1 MTTIPA
7 LLTAAAGVGLGH
19 AVLPDHWVPLGVVSR
34 AQRYPLRRTARLATL
49 AGIAHVAL
57 SLVLGAVV
65 IGVGLQFRSGV
76 EHHED
81 LIVGGLLLATGT
93 VFLVLELT
101 GRGHGHGHDGGHTH
115 DGGHSHAGGH
125 SHGHSGHVH
134 AHEGHVHEG
143 HAHGGVATAS
153 RAEAVVPV
161 PGQAPGARSRV
172 QRLAV
177 LVVPFGAAAS
187 PDLTILPVF
196 LAASAAGTVAS
207 LGTLLVF
214 SLVTLV
220 TIVGLTVLATLGGYR
235 LRGAWID
242 RGANL
247 VTALM
252 LVAVGG
258 LVATGLV

>member
-1 MTTIPA
+1 M
-7 LLTAAAGVGLGH
+7 
-19 AVLPDHWVPLGVVSR
+19 
-34 AQRYPLRRTARLATL
+34 
-49 AGIAHVAL
+49 
-57 SLVLGAVV
+57 
-65 IGVGLQFRSGV
+65 
-76 EHHED
+76 
-81 LIVGGLLLATGT
+81 
-93 VFLVLELT
+93 
-101 GRGHGHGHDGGHTH
+101 
-115 DGGHSHAGGH
+115 
-125 SHGHSGHVH
+125 
-134 AHEGHVHEG
+134 
-143 HAHGGVATAS
+143 ATAS
-153 RAEAVVPV
+153 RAEAVAPV
-161 PGQAPGARSRV
+161 PGPGARSRV

-177 LVVPFGAAAS
+177 LVIPFGAAAS

-196 LAASAAGTVAS
+196 LAASAAGTAAS

-220 TIVGLTVLATLGGYR
+220 TIVGLTVLAALGGYR